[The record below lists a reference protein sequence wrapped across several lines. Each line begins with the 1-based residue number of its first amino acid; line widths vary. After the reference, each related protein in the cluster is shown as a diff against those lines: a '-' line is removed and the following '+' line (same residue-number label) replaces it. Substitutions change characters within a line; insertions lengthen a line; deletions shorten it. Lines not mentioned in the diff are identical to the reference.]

1 MRRRGRAPVA
11 FAVAAAA
18 LALTAC
24 GRDDYENDPRPP
36 LAAEISIQM
45 DDDDITLAPR
55 EFGAG
60 IANITIANLGEDAS
74 AIEIDGPT
82 TGESEEIPPGTTA
95 VLKMEMKTGEY
106 QAIAPDLDAE
116 PFAFVVGPE
125 RESANNDL
133 QLP

>member
-1 MRRRGRAPVA
+1 M
-11 FAVAAAA
+11 
-18 LALTAC
+18 ALTAC
-24 GRDDYENDPRPP
+24 GRDDYENEPRPP

-45 DDDDITLAPR
+45 DDDDITLAPA

-60 IANITIANLGEDAS
+60 IANITIANLGRDES
-74 AIEIDGPT
+74 AIQIDGPT
-82 TGESEEIPPGTTA
+82 TGETDDIPPGTTT

-106 QAIAPDLDAE
+106 EAIAPGLDAE
-116 PFAFVVGPE
+116 PFAFEVGPE